1 VNTVD
6 DYAEDILDSQYE
18 DFEDDY
24 DTDDYC

>member
-1 VNTVD
+1 VD

-18 DFEDDY
+18 EFEDDY